1 MTDLCI
7 VIPLYNEESNIPS
20 LSRRLMKVMED
31 VSLRWEVIFV
41 NDGSSD
47 QTLKM
52 LEDMACRNPSLKVI
66 SLTRNFGHQAALM
79 AGLDHAEADAVITMD
94 GDLQDPPELIP
105 ELIGRWQEGFQVV
118 YARRTNF
125 RKDHVLKRW
134 LSMFYYYIL
143 RSFHM
148 STAPRNVGDF
158 RLIDGKVLSELKNMR
173 ERTRY
178 LRGMISWLG
187 FQAAFVDYK
196 RPDRKDGRAGY
207 SFSQLVRL
215 AMDGFFNFSRL
226 PLRIG
231 LFLGVIS
238 ILIGLGF
245 LVYMVADILVNDVYY
260 HLYKL
265 LVDVIFIFM
274 GFLFILIWILGEYIG
289 RIYHEVKGRDL
300 YIIHKKVNLDESIRA
315 DIQITDVLNESPDPQ
330 L

>member
-1 MTDLCI
+1 MADLCI
-7 VIPLYNEESNIPS
+7 VIPLYNEENNLHS
-20 LSRRLMKVMED
+20 LTGRLNKAMESIRLD
-31 VSLRWEVIFV
+31 WMVLFV
-41 NDGSSD
+41 DDGSTD
-47 QTLKM
+47 QTLKIIGD
-52 LEDMACRNPSLKVI
+52 LASRNPSFRVL

-79 AGLDHAEADAVITMD
+79 AGLDHADADAVITMD

-105 ELIGRWQEGFQVV
+105 ELIGKWKEGFPVV

-125 RKDHVLKRW
+125 RKDHLLKRW

-158 RLIDGKVLSELKNMR
+158 RLIDRRVLLELRNMR

-187 FQAAFVDYK
+187 FEAAFVDYH

-207 SFSQLVRL
+207 SFSQLIRL

-238 ILIGLGF
+238 ILIGTGF
-245 LVYMVADILVNDVYY
+245 LVYMVADILINDVYY

-265 LVDVIFIFM
+265 LVDVIFIFI

-300 YIIHKKVNLDESIRA
+300 YIIHRKINLDE
-315 DIQITDVLNESPDPQ
+315 
-330 L
+330 